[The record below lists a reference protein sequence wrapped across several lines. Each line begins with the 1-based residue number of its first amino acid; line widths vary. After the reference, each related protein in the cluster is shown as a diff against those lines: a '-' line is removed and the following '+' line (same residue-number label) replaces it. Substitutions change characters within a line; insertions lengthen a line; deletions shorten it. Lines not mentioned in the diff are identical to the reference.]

1 MSLFKLIILQ
11 IKYINPMK
19 KTVLIAMTGLSML
32 CAGCGGTQKTSQ
44 NETALTDSVPADFKY
59 EVDAFADLE
68 VLRYYVPGFNSLT
81 LQQKELVYY
90 LSMAAIE
97 GRDILYDQNNKYNL
111 AIRRVLEAI
120 YENYKGDKNTN
131 DYKEFEIYLKRVWFS
146 NGIHHHYGEEKF
158 LPGFSKQFFTEQVK
172 ALPDSLIPRDCRS
185 QCEHISADNFIQMIT
200 PVMFD
205 PNVMAKK
212 VNQSGGDLIRTS
224 ANNYYGETVTQK
236 EVQDF
241 YNAMKDTT
249 DQTPISYGLNSRLI
263 KVGDKLTE
271 DVWKVGGLYSPAIE
285 KIVGWLEKAQ
295 AVAENDKQ
303 KEVITRLISYYKTG
317 DLKTFDQYAI
327 AWVEDLDSRVDFVN
341 GFTEVYGDPLG
352 IKASWESTVNFKN
365 TEATKRTEIISTN
378 AQWFEDHSPVDK
390 RFKKESVKGV
400 SAKVITVAQLGGDCY
415 PATPIGINLPNADW
429 IRKDH
434 GSKSV
439 TIENIM
445 EAYDAA
451 GAHTGFN
458 DEFMWSVSEVDLVKK
473 YGFITDVLHTDLH
486 ECLGHG
492 SGKLMPEVDPNA
504 LGEFSSTIEEA
515 RADLFGLYFLADAKL
530 VELGIIPSAEAYKA
544 EYYKFMMN
552 GLMTQ
557 LVRIEPGKN
566 IEESHMRNR
575 QLIAKWVYEKG
586 KADNVVEYKERDG
599 KIYVVVND
607 YSKLRTLFG
616 DLLAEIQRI
625 KSEGDFKAAKAIVE
639 NYAVKVDQKLH
650 NEVLARYKTLNM
662 KPYKG
667 FVNPTFELVKDN
679 DGKITDVKISYK
691 EGYAEQMLRYS
702 KEFSTLP
709 TFND

>member
-1 MSLFKLIILQ
+1 
-11 IKYINPMK
+11 
-19 KTVLIAMTGLSML
+19 MTGLSMMF
-32 CAGCGGTQKTSQ
+32 AGCGGGQKAPEKQAEADT
-44 NETALTDSVPADFKY
+44 VPANFKY

-68 VLRYYVPGFNSLT
+68 ILRYYVPGFNNLT
-81 LQQKELVYY
+81 LEQKELVYY
-90 LSMAAIE
+90 LSMAAVE
-97 GRDILYDQNNKYNL
+97 GRDILFDQNNRYNL
-111 AIRRVLEAI
+111 AIRRTLEAI
-120 YENYKGDKNTN
+120 YGNYKGDKSSA
-131 DYKEFEIYLKRVWFS
+131 DYKEFEVYLKRVWFS

-158 LPGFSKQFFTEQVK
+158 LPGFSKEFFAEQVK
-172 ALPDSLIPRDCRS
+172 NLPAELVPVKEGQSVDD
-185 QCEHISADNFIQMIT
+185 FIKMLT

-205 PNVMAKK
+205 AKVMAKK
-212 VNQSGGDLIRTS
+212 VNQSGGDLILTS
-224 ANNYYGETVTQK
+224 ANNYYGEGVTQK

-241 YNAMKDTT
+241 YGAMKDTT
-249 DQTPISYGLNSRLI
+249 DLTPISYGLNSRLV
-263 KVGDKLTE
+263 KQDGKLVE
-271 DVWKVGGLYSPAIE
+271 KVWKVGGLYSPAIE
-285 KIVGWLEKAQ
+285 KIVFWLEKAQ
-295 AVAENDKQ
+295 AVAENDAQ
-303 KEVITRLISYYKTG
+303 KNVISKLISYYKSG
-317 DLKTFDQYAI
+317 DLKTFDQYAV
-327 AWVEDLDSRVDFVN
+327 AWVEDLNSQVDFVN
-341 GFTEVYGDPLG
+341 GFTEVYGDALG
-352 IKASWESTVNFKN
+352 IKASWESIVNFKN
-365 TEATKRTEIISTN
+365 VEATKRTEIISSN

-390 RFKKESVKGV
+390 SFKKEKVKGV

-451 GAHTGFN
+451 GAHTGFGK
-458 DEFMWSVSEVDLVKK
+458 EFMWSDAEVNMIKE

-492 SGKLMPEVDPNA
+492 SGKLLPEVDPNA

-530 VELGIIPSAEAYKA
+530 VELGIIPNADAYKA

-557 LVRIEPGKN
+557 LVRIEPGKD
-566 IEESHMRNR
+566 IEEAHMRNR
-575 QLIAKWVYEKG
+575 QLIARWVYEKG
-586 KADNVVEYKERDG
+586 KAENVVEYKIKDG
-599 KIYVVVND
+599 KTYVVVND
-607 YSKLRTLFG
+607 YAKLRILFG

-625 KSEGDFKAAKAIVE
+625 KSEGDFNGAKAIVA

-650 NEVLARYKTLNM
+650 KEVLERYKTLNM

-667 FVNPTFELVKDN
+667 FVNPVFQLVQDK
-679 DGKITDVKISYK
+679 DGKITDVKISYT
-691 EGYAEQMLRYS
+691 EGYAEQMIRYS

-709 TFND
+709 TYND